1 MKDTNL
7 FQIEINELNRHNTVE
22 RKLRNLLD
30 KYLYLSKPLEASK
43 SATKELI
50 DHYLAAV
57 RSRNKIRRNWH
68 QGKALEC
75 DITTLKWVSKKE
87 CKELVSNQLARA
99 LVVTTNGDKVIEERA
114 INELIDEIVE
124 GIYGSKRKG
133 AQPTELEDIVKTIL
147 KANPDSTGTEVINEM
162 KANPTTYNIIQI
174 NDIDVV
180 IRVPIGIGKQYID
193 KPRSLKTV
201 HNIMTRLKPPKKSR
215 K

>member
-1 MKDTNL
+1 MTVINML
-7 FQIEINELNRHNTVE
+7 QIEINELNKRNSVE
-22 RKLRNLLD
+22 RKLRKLLD
-30 KYLYLSKPLEASK
+30 KYLSKNIQLEGSK

-50 DHYLAAV
+50 EQYLAAV

-68 QGKALEC
+68 QDKALEC
-75 DITTLKWVSKKE
+75 DITTLKWISKKE
-87 CKELVSNQLARA
+87 CKELVSNELTRA
-99 LVVTTNGDKVIEERA
+99 LGVTTNGDKVIEERA
-114 INELIDEIVE
+114 IKELTDEIVE
-124 GIYGSKRKG
+124 KIYESKRKG

-162 KANPTTYNIIQI
+162 KANPSTYNIIQI

>member
-1 MKDTNL
+1 MKGENL

-30 KYLYLSKPLEASK
+30 KYLYLPKPLEASK

-50 DHYLAAV
+50 EHYLAAV

-68 QGKALEC
+68 GGKALEC

-87 CKELVSNQLARA
+87 CNELVSNQLIRA
-99 LVVTTNGDKVIEERA
+99 LRVTTNGDKVIEERA
-114 INELIDEIVE
+114 IKELTDAIVE
-124 GIYGSKRKG
+124 NIYRSKRKG
-133 AQPTELEDIVKTIL
+133 AQPTELEDIVKKIL
-147 KANPDSTGTEVINEM
+147 KGNPDATGTEVINEM
-162 KANPTTYNIIQI
+162 KANPSAYNIIQI

-180 IRVPIGIGKQYID
+180 IRVPIGTGKQYID
-193 KPRSLKTV
+193 KTRSLKTV
-201 HNIMTRLKPPKKSR
+201 RNVMTRLKPPKKSR